1 MKDGKNVFGE
11 PLATCCTSPM
21 TGYFRTGCCD
31 TGPQDAGAHVVCV
44 QVTQAFLD
52 FTRSMGNDLSTPL
65 PAVGFPGLKPG
76 DRWCVCAGRWKQAL
90 EAGLAPPVMLTGT
103 HEAALD
109 YVSMS
114 ELKKYAID
122 LS

>member
-114 ELKKYAID
+114 DLKKHAID

>member
-11 PLATCCTSPM
+11 ILATCCTSPM

-52 FTRSMGNDLSTPL
+52 FTGSKGNDLSTPL

-76 DRWCVCAGRWKQAL
+76 DRWCVCAGRWKQA
-90 EAGLAPPVMLTGT
+90 
-103 HEAALD
+103 
-109 YVSMS
+109 
-114 ELKKYAID
+114 
-122 LS
+122 

>member
-114 ELKKYAID
+114 ELKKHAID

>member
-11 PLATCCTSPM
+11 SLATCCTSPM
-21 TGYFRTGCCD
+21 TGYFQTGCCD

-52 FTRSMGNDLSTPL
+52 FTGSMGNDLSTPL
-65 PAVGFPGLKPG
+65 PAVGSPELKPG

-90 EAGLAPPVMLTGT
+90 EAGLAPPVLLTGT

-109 YVSMS
+109 YVSLS
-114 ELKKYAID
+114 DLKKHAID